1 MFIVAALYHFTRF
14 KDHRKLCGP
23 LQNKCNSSGVTG
35 SFLVAP
41 EGINGTISGSRQ
53 GVDNVIEYI
62 KTLPGC
68 SNIEHKESVAF
79 AAIPKDESK
88 DKKEIVTMGQFDVNP
103 AEKVGKYVEP
113 KDWDSFINASDVVL
127 IDTRND
133 YEVGIGTFKG
143 AINPKTK
150 SFSEFPEWWENKD
163 KFQNKKL
170 LCSVLWN

>member
-23 LQNKCNSSGVTG
+23 LQNKCDSSGVTG
-35 SFLVAP
+35 SLLVAP

-53 GVDNVIEYI
+53 GIDKVIEYI

-68 SNIEHKESVAF
+68 SNIEHKESVASF
-79 AAIPKDESK
+79 PPFPRMKVKI
-88 DKKEIVTMGQFDVNP
+88 KKEIVTMGQPDVNP
-103 AEKVGKYVEP
+103 EEKVGKYVEP
-113 KDWDSFINASDVVL
+113 KDWDAFINASNVVI

-143 AINPKTK
+143 AVNPL
-150 SFSEFPEWWENKD
+150 S
-163 KFQNKKL
+163 L
-170 LCSVLWN
+170 IHI